1 MATDRGDTFS
11 FSELALAGGIG
22 KSAYQHLA
30 GTGLLP
36 GGRGIEDFKRLATIG
51 AFMASGLPLMTAA
64 GMSKT
69 IIEMRFNQSDCE
81 RLSGVSTLLHCSSN
95 SAFGD
100 FPSVND
106 YWIHF
111 GLHRQ
116 GIRTG
121 QEKLR
126 SDALIEIVDRHYVFI
141 RSELLSTL
149 NPVLMGQEEA
159 SLVGWL
165 EEWGRGA
172 EPRLIHIGL
181 GNVKYRQI
189 YTEAQAARVNA
200 VGTMTVNISLA
211 IRRALDRLADHRER
225 PRTRF
230 VAKNKGTA

>member
-1 MATDRGDTFS
+1 
-11 FSELALAGGIG
+11 
-22 KSAYQHLA
+22 
-30 GTGLLP
+30 
-36 GGRGIEDFKRLATIG
+36 
-51 AFMASGLPLMTAA
+51 
-64 GMSKT
+64 MSKT

-141 RSELLSTL
+141 RSELLPTL
-149 NPVLMGQEEA
+149 NPVLMGEEEA

-181 GNVKYRQI
+181 ENVKYRQI